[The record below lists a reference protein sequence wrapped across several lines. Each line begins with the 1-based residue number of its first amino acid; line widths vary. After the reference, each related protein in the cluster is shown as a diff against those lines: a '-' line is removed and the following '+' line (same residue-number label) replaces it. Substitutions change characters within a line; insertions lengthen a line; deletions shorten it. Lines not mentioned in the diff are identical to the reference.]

1 MTNMS
6 MLWGENM
13 KREKN
18 GTSEGLGSGKMSVDS
33 KNTKELFQTEDGKFN
48 MRNGRRDWKIGWE
61 EI

>member
-1 MTNMS
+1 
-6 MLWGENM
+6 M

-33 KNTKELFQTEDGKFN
+33 KTTKELFQTEDGKFN

>member
-33 KNTKELFQTEDGKFN
+33 KNTKELF
-48 MRNGRRDWKIGWE
+48 
-61 EI
+61 